1 MLIVD
6 QYNQVQDSIEKKLS
20 SLSKN
25 LSDIELIAVSK
36 KQSKEKILELLN
48 CGHRSFGENQI
59 QEVESK
65 WPTIKDHYPDVK
77 LSFLG
82 SIQSRKVKKICELC
96 DAIHSVDREKIVKSI
111 FELKSQG
118 LRIPKLFLQVNIGLE
133 SQKSGIHPNDVKDF
147 IELCS
152 NKYNITFEGLMCLP
166 PEGEDPNIYFDQ
178 LKNLSHAN
186 KVEKL
191 SMGMSGDYLSA
202 LDSGATHIRV
212 GSLIFGKRT

>member
-1 MLIVD
+1 MAISD
-6 QYNQVQDSIEKKLS
+6 QYYWVKNSIEKKLF

-25 LSDIELIAVSK
+25 LSDVELIAVSK
-36 KQSKEKILELLN
+36 KQSQEKILELLSY
-48 CGHRSFGENQI
+48 GHRSFGENQI
-59 QEVESK
+59 QEIESK
-65 WPTIKDHYPDVK
+65 WPVIKDHYPDVK

-96 DAIHSVDREKIVKSI
+96 DVIHSVDREKIVKSI

-212 GSLIFGKRT
+212 GSLIFGQRT

>member
-1 MLIVD
+1 MSIID

-65 WPTIKDHYPDVK
+65 WPSIKVNYPDVK

-96 DAIHSVDREKIVKSI
+96 DVIHSIDREKIVKSI
-111 FELKSQG
+111 SEIKSQG
-118 LRIPKLFLQVNIGLE
+118 LSIPKLFLQVNIGLE

-147 IELCS
+147 IELCF

-212 GSLIFGKRT
+212 GSLIFGQRT

>member
-1 MLIVD
+1 MAITD
-6 QYNQVQDSIEKKLS
+6 QYYWVKDTIEKKLS
-20 SLSKN
+20 LLSKN
-25 LSDIELIAVSK
+25 SSDVELIAVSK
-36 KQSKEKILELLN
+36 KQPIEKILELLS

-59 QEVESK
+59 QEIESK
-65 WPTIKDHYPDVK
+65 WPTIKNNYPDVK

-212 GSLIFGKRT
+212 GSLIFGQRT